1 MKAKFV
7 NEAIRHLT
15 PRSEEEIKDL
25 EKRGFR
31 NDGSKWRFTID
42 IEDITEDYN
51 ENEDAEEYKKSII
64 QRLQSKVDDIQI
76 HVGEDEALNF
86 ENIIEE
92 FQMLDENPEPDEV
105 DYVLNMLYDWAD
117 DNNVWI
123 KSF

>member
-76 HVGEDEALNF
+76 HAGEDEALNF